1 MPTVVYR
8 YGAEAQERTNGSRS
22 APTSPRSAASRTQVP
37 RAHEGFGARGADGG
51 ACRARNWF
59 WGGLC
64 GPKGLPRVARRGDR
78 LCPALEPSNRDSGV
92 PLPPTPFV
100 LNTRDETRTRI
111 TLACWGILSPL
122 RLPIPPPG
130 QVLLLQQLTA
140 KYRTKTRHF
149 PIPTVKLVKCSYS
162 ELR

>member
-1 MPTVVYR
+1 MDYSR
-8 YGAEAQERTNGSRS
+8 IKLFGLAGASKQSAHSRLSLWSRGSGTHQRLPERSNL
-22 APTSPRSAASRTQVP
+22 
-37 RAHEGFGARGADGG
+37 GARGADGG

-59 WGGLC
+59 WGGLS
-64 GPKGLPRVARRGDR
+64 GPKGLPRDARRGDR

-92 PLPPTPFV
+92 PLAPTPFV

-149 PIPTVKLVKCSYS
+149 PITTVKLVKCSYS